1 MHFIRLK
8 IDFGRTFLRTFA
20 HGSQLNVMNSS
31 KKYPGHLALLAA
43 NVFFGLNM
51 VVSKNLMNGVVSPS
65 GLNALRFLAGASAF
79 WLISLFLKP
88 EKVAKKDLLI
98 LLLAAVFGLMLN
110 QTLFVQGLARTSSVN
125 ASVISTT
132 LPMVTMFV
140 SALILREPISFLKM
154 LGVLVGGTGAVY
166 LIMSSSQGAGHEGN
180 LLGDLLSFG
189 STVAFS
195 LFLVLTKPITQKYGA
210 ITVMKWL
217 FLFAGVV
224 VIPFAYADVWAVD
237 YQGMTLNNGLSLGF
251 TLVFATII
259 PYLIL
264 PIGQKRLR
272 PTTQSMYNYVL
283 PIVTFIVAVLA
294 GTNSMTVPKG
304 LATAL
309 VFLGVYIVT
318 RSKSRAD
325 VETAKQMQAE
335 KVKAIE
341 KN

>member
-1 MHFIRLK
+1 M
-8 IDFGRTFLRTFA
+8 
-20 HGSQLNVMNSS
+20 
-31 KKYPGHLALLAA
+31 ALLAA

-51 VVSKNLMNGVVSPS
+51 VVSKDLMNGVVSPM

-79 WLISLFLKP
+79 WVISIFLKP

-98 LLLAAVFGLMLN
+98 LLVGAVFGLMMN
-110 QTLFVQGLARTSSVN
+110 QTLFVEGLSRTSSVN

-132 LPMVTMFV
+132 LPMVTMFI
-140 SALILREPISFLKM
+140 SALILKEPISFLKM

-180 LLGDLLSFG
+180 LTGDLLSFG
-189 STVAFS
+189 STIAFS
-195 LFLVLTKPITQKYGA
+195 LFLVLTKPITQKYSA
-210 ITVMKWL
+210 VTVMKWL
-217 FLFAGVV
+217 FLFAGTVV
-224 VIPFAYADVWAVD
+224 VPFSLGDIKDVD
-237 YQGMTLNNGLSLGF
+237 FSGMAANDGLSLGY
-251 TLVFATII
+251 TLIFATIV

-283 PIVTFIVAVLA
+283 PIVTFIAAVVA
-294 GTNSMTVPKG
+294 GTNAMTVPKG
-304 LATAL
+304 FATAL
-309 VFLGVYIVT
+309 VFVGVYIVT

-325 VETAKQMQAE
+325 VEAAKTLHAD

>member
-1 MHFIRLK
+1 
-8 IDFGRTFLRTFA
+8 
-20 HGSQLNVMNSS
+20 MNTS

-51 VVSKNLMNGVVSPS
+51 VVSKNLMNGVVSPM
-65 GLNALRFLAGASAF
+65 GLNALRFMAGASAF
-79 WLISLFLKP
+79 WALSLFMKP

-98 LLLAAVFGLMLN
+98 LLVGAVFGLMLN
-110 QTLFVQGLARTSSVN
+110 QTLFVEGLSRTSSVN

-132 LPMVTMFV
+132 LPMVTMFI

-180 LLGDLLSFG
+180 LIGDLLSFG
-189 STVAFS
+189 STIAFS
-195 LFLVLTKPITQKYGA
+195 LFLVLTKPITQKYSA
-210 ITVMKWL
+210 VTVMKWL
-217 FLFAGVV
+217 FLFAGMV
-224 VIPFAYADVWAVD
+224 VIPFSYNDIRAVNFA
-237 YQGMTLNNGLSLGF
+237 GMLPNDALSLGY
-251 TLVFATII
+251 TLIFATIV

-283 PIVTFIVAVLA
+283 PIVTFIVAVVA

-304 LATAL
+304 IATAL
-309 VFLGVYIVT
+309 VFVGVYIVT

-325 VETAKQMQAE
+325 VEAALASHSETVRAL
-335 KVKAIE
+335 E

>member
-1 MHFIRLK
+1 MHFIRQYSVF
-8 IDFGRTFLRTFA
+8 ITASHRTFA
-20 HGSQLNVMNSS
+20 EDFQLYEMNTT

-51 VVSKNLMNGVVSPS
+51 VVSKNLMNGVVSPM
-65 GLNALRFLAGASAF
+65 GLNALRFLAGATAF
-79 WLISLFLKP
+79 WVLSLFLKP
-88 EKVAKKDLLI
+88 EKVEKKDLL
-98 LLLAAVFGLMLN
+98 LLLVGAVFGLMLN
-110 QTLFVQGLARTSSVN
+110 QTLFVEGLSRTSSVN

-132 LPMVTMFV
+132 MPMVTMFI
-140 SALILREPISFLKM
+140 SALILKEPISFLKM

-166 LIMSSSQGAGHEGN
+166 LIMSSSQGSAHGGN
-180 LLGDLLSFG
+180 LMGDLLSFG
-189 STVAFS
+189 STIAFS
-195 LFLVLTKPITQKYGA
+195 LFLVVTKPITQKYSA
-210 ITVMKWL
+210 VTVMKWL
-217 FLFAGVV
+217 FLFAGM
-224 VIPFAYADVWAVD
+224 VIVPFSLSDIKAVD
-237 YQGMTLNNGLSLGF
+237 YNGMASNDALSLAY
-251 TLVFATII
+251 TLIFATIV

-283 PIVTFIVAVLA
+283 PIVTFIAAVVA

-304 LATAL
+304 FATAL
-309 VFLGVYIVT
+309 VFVGVYIVT

-325 VETAKQMQAE
+325 VEAAKTLHSE

>member
-1 MHFIRLK
+1 MPSTLC
-8 IDFGRTFLRTFA
+8 TFA
-20 HGSQLNVMNSS
+20 AVSHNYEMNTT

-51 VVSKNLMNGVVSPS
+51 VVSKDLMNGVVSPS
-65 GLNALRFLAGASAF
+65 GLNALRFLAGATAF
-79 WLISLFLKP
+79 WLLSLFLKP

-98 LLLAAVFGLMLN
+98 LLVGAVFGLMLN
-110 QTLFVQGLARTSSVN
+110 QTLFVEGLSRTSSVN

-132 LPMVTMFV
+132 LPMVTMFI
-140 SALILREPISFLKM
+140 SALILKEPISFVKM

-166 LIMSSSQGAGHEGN
+166 LIMSSSQGDSHEGN
-180 LLGDLLSFG
+180 LTGDLLSFG
-189 STVAFS
+189 STIAFS
-195 LFLVLTKPITQKYGA
+195 LFLVLTKPITQKYSA
-210 ITVMKWL
+210 VTVMKWL
-217 FLFAGVV
+217 FLFAGMVV
-224 VIPFAYADVWAVD
+224 VPFSFSDIKAVD
-237 YQGMTLNNGLSLGF
+237 YTGMASGDALSLAY
-251 TLVFATII
+251 TLIFATIV

-283 PIVTFIVAVLA
+283 PIVTFIAAVLA

-304 LATAL
+304 FATAL
-309 VFLGVYIVT
+309 VFVGVYIVT

-325 VETAKQMQAE
+325 VEAAKTLHTD
-335 KVKAIE
+335 KVKVLE

>member
-1 MHFIRLK
+1 
-8 IDFGRTFLRTFA
+8 
-20 HGSQLNVMNSS
+20 MNTS

-51 VVSKNLMNGVVSPS
+51 VVSKNLMNEVVSPL
-65 GLNALRFLAGASAF
+65 GLNALRFLAGTSAF
-79 WLISLFLKP
+79 WVLSLFLKP
-88 EKVAKKDLLI
+88 EKVAKKDL
-98 LLLAAVFGLMLN
+98 
-110 QTLFVQGLARTSSVN
+110 
-125 ASVISTT
+125 
-132 LPMVTMFV
+132 
-140 SALILREPISFLKM
+140 

-180 LLGDLLSFG
+180 LIGDLLCFG
-189 STVAFS
+189 STIAFS
-195 LFLVLTKPITQKYGA
+195 LFLVVTKPITQKYSA
-210 ITVMKWL
+210 VTVMKWL

-224 VIPFAYADVWAVD
+224 VIPFSYNNIKAVD
-237 YQGMTLNNGLSLGF
+237 FTGMTTNNGLSLAF

-283 PIVTFIVAVLA
+283 PIVTFVVAVVA

-304 LATAL
+304 IATAL
-309 VFLGVYIVT
+309 IFVGVYIVT

-325 VETAKQMQAE
+325 VEAALVSNKIT
-335 KVKAIE
+335 VKAME

>member
-1 MHFIRLK
+1 
-8 IDFGRTFLRTFA
+8 
-20 HGSQLNVMNSS
+20 
-31 KKYPGHLALLAA
+31 LLAA

-79 WLISLFLKP
+79 LVISLFLKP
-88 EKVAKKDLLI
+88 EKVAKKDMLI
-98 LLLAAVFGLMLN
+98 LLVAAVFGLMLN
-110 QTLFVQGLARTSSVN
+110 QTLFVQGLSRTSSVN

-140 SALILREPISFLKM
+140 SALILKEPISFLKM

-180 LLGDLLSFG
+180 LFGDLLSFG
-189 STVAFS
+189 STIAFS
-195 LFLVLTKPITQKYGA
+195 LFLVVTKPITQKYSA
-210 ITVMKWL
+210 VTVMKWL
-217 FLFAGVV
+217 FLFAGLCF
-224 VIPFAYADVWAVD
+224 IPFSLKDVLAVD
-237 YQGMTLNNGLSLGF
+237 YRGMSSADALSLGF
-251 TLVFATII
+251 TLIFATII

-283 PIVTFIVAVLA
+283 PIVTFIVAVVA
-294 GTNSMTVPKG
+294 GTNAMTLPKG
-304 LATAL
+304 LATGL
-309 VFLGVYIVT
+309 VFVGVYIVT

-325 VETAKQMQAE
+325 VEAALANHAE

>member
-1 MHFIRLK
+1 MDNI
-8 IDFGRTFLRTFA
+8 
-20 HGSQLNVMNSS
+20 

-51 VVSKNLMNGVVSPS
+51 VVSKNLMNGVVSPL

-79 WLISLFLKP
+79 WVISLFMKP

-98 LLLAAVFGLMLN
+98 LLVGAVFGLMLN
-110 QTLFVQGLARTSSVN
+110 QTMFVQGLSRTSSVN

-132 LPMVTMFV
+132 LPMVTMFI
-140 SALILREPISFLKM
+140 SAMILKEPISFLKM

-180 LLGDLLSFG
+180 LTGDLLCFG
-189 STVAFS
+189 STIAFS
-195 LFLVLTKPITQKYGA
+195 LFLVVTKPITQKYSA
-210 ITVMKWL
+210 VTLMKWL
-217 FLFAGVV
+217 FLFAGLVV
-224 VIPFAYADVWAVD
+224 VPFSFNDIKAVD
-237 YQGMTLNNGLSLGF
+237 FTGMTTNNGLSLAF

-283 PIVTFIVAVLA
+283 PIVTFMVAVVA

-304 LATAL
+304 IATAL
-309 VFLGVYIVT
+309 IFVGVYIVT

-325 VETAKQMQAE
+325 VEAALASHAE
-335 KVKAIE
+335 TVKAME

>member
-1 MHFIRLK
+1 
-8 IDFGRTFLRTFA
+8 
-20 HGSQLNVMNSS
+20 MNSN

-51 VVSKNLMNGVVSPS
+51 VISKDLMNGVVSPS
-65 GLNALRFLAGASAF
+65 GLNALRFLAGALAF
-79 WLISLFLKP
+79 WLIGFFMKP
-88 EKVAKKDLLI
+88 EKVAGKDLLMLGI
-98 LLLAAVFGLMLN
+98 AAIGGLMLN
-110 QTLFVQGLARTSSVN
+110 QTLFVEGLSRTSSVN

-140 SALILREPISFLKM
+140 SALILKEPISLLKM

-166 LIMSSSQGAGHEGN
+166 LIMSSSQGTGGGN
-180 LLGDLLSFG
+180 LTGDLLSFG
-189 STVAFS
+189 STIAFS
-195 LFLVLTKPITQKYGA
+195 LFLVLTKPITQKYSA
-210 ITVMKWL
+210 VTVMKWL

-224 VIPFAYADVWAVD
+224 VIPFSINDIRAVD
-237 YQGMTLNNGLSLGF
+237 FTGMLPKDAYSLAY
-251 TLVFATII
+251 TLVLATIV

-294 GTNSMTVPKG
+294 GTNALTVPKG
-304 LATAL
+304 IATLL
-309 VFLGVYIVT
+309 VFLGVFIVT

-325 VETAKQMQAE
+325 VEAAQASHSD
-335 KVKAIE
+335 KVKALE
-341 KN
+341 HN

>member
-8 IDFGRTFLRTFA
+8 SAFKRLGRRTFA
-20 HGSQLNVMNSS
+20 AGSQENEMNTT

-51 VVSKNLMNGVVSPS
+51 VVSKDLMNGVVSPS
-65 GLNALRFLAGASAF
+65 GLNALRFLAGALAF
-79 WLISLFLKP
+79 WIIGFFLKP
-88 EKVAKKDLLI
+88 EKVEKKDLI
-98 LLLAAVFGLMLN
+98 SLLLAAVFGLMLN
-110 QTLFVQGLARTSSVN
+110 QTLFVEGLARTSSVN

-140 SALILREPISFLKM
+140 SALLLKEPISLVK
-154 LGVLVGGTGAVY
+154 LSGVLVGGTGAVY
-166 LIMSSSQGAGHEGN
+166 LIISSGQGSSQGGN

-189 STVAFS
+189 STIAFS
-195 LFLVLTKPITQKYGA
+195 LFLVLTKPITQKYSA
-210 ITVMKWL
+210 VTVMKWL
-217 FLFAGVV
+217 FLFAGAV
-224 VIPFAYADVWAVD
+224 VIPLSFKDIAAVD
-237 YQGMTLNNGLSLGF
+237 YTGMALSDGLSLGY
-251 TLVFATII
+251 TLLFATVL

-283 PIVTFIVAVLA
+283 PIVTFIAAVVA
-294 GTNSMTVPKG
+294 GTNALTGPKVFATV
-304 LATAL
+304 L
-309 VFLGVYIVT
+309 VFAGVYIVT

-325 VETAKQMQAE
+325 VEAAKQNHSD
-335 KVKAIE
+335 KVKALE

>member
-1 MHFIRLK
+1 
-8 IDFGRTFLRTFA
+8 
-20 HGSQLNVMNSS
+20 MNSS

-51 VVSKNLMNGVVSPS
+51 VVSKNLMDGVVSPW
-65 GLNALRFLAGASAF
+65 GLSALRYLAGASAF
-79 WLISLFLKP
+79 WAMSLFLKP
-88 EKVAKKDLLI
+88 EKVEKKDLLI
-98 LLLAAVFGLMLN
+98 LMGAAVFGLMLN
-110 QTLFVQGLARTSSVN
+110 QTLFLEGLSRTSSVN

-132 LPMVTMFV
+132 LPMVTMFI
-140 SALILREPISFLKM
+140 SALILKEPISFLKM

-166 LIMSSSQGAGHEGN
+166 LIMSSGQGSGQGGN
-180 LLGDLLSFG
+180 LIGDLLCFG
-189 STVAFS
+189 SAISFS
-195 LFLVLTKPITQKYGA
+195 WFLVVTKPITQKYSA
-210 ITVMKWL
+210 VTVMKWL

-224 VIPFAYADVWAVD
+224 VIPFSFNDLKAVD
-237 YQGMTLNNGLSLGF
+237 LIGMTLNNGLSLAF
-251 TLVFATII
+251 ALVFATII

-283 PIVTFIVAVLA
+283 PIVTFIVAVVA
-294 GTNSMTVPKG
+294 GTDSITVPKG

-325 VETAKQMQAE
+325 VEAAKILHAE
-335 KVKAIE
+335 KIKALE